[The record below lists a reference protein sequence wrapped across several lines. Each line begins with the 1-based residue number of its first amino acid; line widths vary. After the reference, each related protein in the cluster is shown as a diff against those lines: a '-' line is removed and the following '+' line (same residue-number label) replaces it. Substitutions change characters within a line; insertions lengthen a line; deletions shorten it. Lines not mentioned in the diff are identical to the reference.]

1 LYHGLLGSLV
11 TYQLSYLTDDLRGL
25 HDHFLRQSLKLFAGE
40 HIHLDGFLLG
50 FIRKFGAPERFGEG

>member
-40 HIHLDGFLLG
+40 QIRLEGFLLS
-50 FIRKFGAPERFGEG
+50 FILKFGAAQRFCES